1 MKWIRAMY
9 PSAEL
14 GSFRKGLQLK
24 IENFYAELPSGKG
37 SKSAKKLKGWL
48 RKSRETDGSNS
59 INADRLSLEIHVL
72 NKFFMDP
79 KTITNIAKMNVRHF
93 LVHLFL
99 WCISCLTIFWGR
111 CLCLFCF
118 YFDLG
123 LSFFFFLQQTQHFFL
138 TEAQFQS
145 FAQSDLIGMTRMS
158 PALSSDPNAIVTF
171 LTVLLERIWLLQK
184 RLNLIQQHALT
195 AIFDKRLQD
204 INYNF
209 SVDVRTK
216 QTMQPDRKQK
226 VVRDAVH
233 DRVKPMDIEWKF
245 IDGKW
250 IMVDQETLAG

>member
-1 MKWIRAMY
+1 MQLDWQKMWRIDIPY
-9 PSAEL
+9 IYIYCKGKNNSG
-14 GSFRKGLQLK
+14 GS
-24 IENFYAELPSGKG
+24 S
-37 SKSAKKLKGWL
+37 
-48 RKSRETDGSNS
+48 
-59 INADRLSLEIHVL
+59 
-72 NKFFMDP
+72 FFMDP

-184 RLNLIQQHALT
+184 RLNCNTKMQLRT
-195 AIFDKRLQD
+195 TRGMIFIITLPPSQ
-204 INYNF
+204 N
-209 SVDVRTK
+209 SPTK
-216 QTMQPDRKQK
+216 S
-226 VVRDAVH
+226 
-233 DRVKPMDIEWKF
+233 
-245 IDGKW
+245 DGTC
-250 IMVDQETLAG
+250 VCV